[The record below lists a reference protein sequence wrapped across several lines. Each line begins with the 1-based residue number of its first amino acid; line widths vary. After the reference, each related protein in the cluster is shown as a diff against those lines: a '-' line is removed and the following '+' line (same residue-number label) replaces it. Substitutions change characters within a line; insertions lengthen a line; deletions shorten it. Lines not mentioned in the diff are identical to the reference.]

1 MKCSCSTYQLKI
13 KKCDHFFIKLKIHS
27 PNVSES
33 LIFLSFQLQRN
44 SSSIKGLVRNSS
56 CPQLG
61 SLNQYIMNTIQEDD
75 SPLGSVITNNNFPD
89 GLITAA
95 IESVEIKNAA
105 IKTLGSK
112 AEDDLLNLR

>member
-1 MKCSCSTYQLKI
+1 
-13 KKCDHFFIKLKIHS
+13 
-27 PNVSES
+27 
-33 LIFLSFQLQRN
+33 
-44 SSSIKGLVRNSS
+44 
-56 CPQLG
+56 
-61 SLNQYIMNTIQEDD
+61 MNTIQEDD